1 MVYFINPKSG
11 RAIKK
16 GSKTYNKLKNKLEKE
31 PCLYDK
37 RSAFKCFKRI
47 LKYYPDLNLPT
58 NFLPNKVTVIK
69 NDNKVVGLV
78 NKNGIKY
85 KLSEPI
91 EINEKVPEIK
101 TVSNQHK
108 QYLLNNLNDAPIY
121 DSKKVII
128 DKPINGPDIIYNPFQ
143 DNYIVLNNNNNN
155 IDENILNQI
164 NDILIP
170 KHFKEINGINKL
182 HKNNKNE
189 ITGYTTKDNKSVELE
204 SVISDPQ
211 LLKLEKELEETKKN
225 LQTYYSLI
233 KQTLEAW
240 VPIEK
245 DSERYKSYGQW
256 LKDLFFGNQKPK
268 STNTIEDNLKEIVS
282 RANRYDNCNRSK
294 VELNKLLT
302 EYKKKHDMLIKL
314 NETLSENQIEF
325 NYIKNREKTLS
336 KEFEICENRYAN
348 SVITRETL
356 QKSYERTINEFK
368 QNLKEL
374 ERNNQNTNS
383 DLSSLRNQYKLLDEA
398 HMAFKRADSENV
410 DFYNKYITTTNN
422 YNKVKSEFDLC
433 QQQLKAIQERINNLQ
448 QTPLQNFQ
456 SFQTEYNNILNLYT
470 DSQQQL
476 KYLQTQLSESVNDN
490 NILKNKLKELEN
502 KLLNNEKLNQI
513 KIQNAL
519 NYSKDNPLYPSP
531 PSSIASSQNSRDT
544 QETSVNDVQP
554 IIITD
559 QKNNI
564 IGYQ

>member
-16 GSKTYNKLKNKLEKE
+16 GSKTYNKLKNKLLKKE

-58 NFLPNKVTVIK
+58 KFLPNKVTVIK
-69 NDNKVVGLV
+69 NNNKVVGLV
-78 NKNGIKY
+78 NKNGVKY

-91 EINEKVPEIK
+91 EINVKVPEIK

-108 QYLLNNLNDAPIY
+108 QYLLNNINDAPIY

-128 DKPINGPDIIYNPFQ
+128 DKPIDGPDIIYNPFQ

-155 IDENILNQI
+155 IDENVLNQI

-170 KHFKEINGINKL
+170 KQFNESKGISKL

-189 ITGYTTKDNKSVELE
+189 ITGYTTKDNKSIELE
-204 SVISDPQ
+204 RPISDPR

-233 KQTLEAW
+233 KQILEDW

-256 LKDLFFGNQKPK
+256 LKDLFYGNKKPK
-268 STNTIEDNLKEIVS
+268 STNTIEENLKEIVS

-302 EYKKKHDMLIKL
+302 EYKKKHEMLIKL

-325 NYIKNREKTLS
+325 NYIKNREKALS
-336 KEFEICENRYAN
+336 KEFEKCENRYAN

-368 QNLKEL
+368 LNLKEL
-374 ERNNQNTNS
+374 ERNNQNTNF

-398 HMAFKRADSENV
+398 HMAFKRSDSENV

-422 YNKVKSEFDLC
+422 YNTVKSEFELC
-433 QQQLKAIQERINNLQ
+433 QQQLKAIKERINNLQ

-470 DSQQQL
+470 DSQQQI
-476 KYLQTQLSESVNDN
+476 KYLQTQLLESVDDN
-490 NILKNKLKELEN
+490 NILKYKLKELQN
-502 KLLNNEKLNQI
+502 KLYNNEIQTQI
-513 KIQNAL
+513 NVRNAL
-519 NYSKDNPLYPSP
+519 NYSNDNPIISRENPLTYSP
-531 PSSIASSQNSRDT
+531 PSIGSS
-544 QETSVNDVQP
+544 QETSADP

-559 QKNNI
+559 QNSNI